1 MVKIFPFHS
10 NIKMGDYDMG
20 GSGGG
25 SYYGGASGSG
35 SGGSFGGGGA
45 SGADGPHGGGGQ
57 GGVGGAGGGL
67 LKCSSIR
74 FTAVLNSPQ
83 PSVISTLSAGD
94 VLEVSIHSGS
104 SISVVVS
111 KNGTPAGSITGQY
124 LSDLLSCI
132 QNGYDYEATVISIS
146 GGQCTVEVSCK

>member
-1 MVKIFPFHS
+1 
-10 NIKMGDYDMG
+10 MG

-25 SYYGGASGSG
+25 SYYGGSSGGG

-45 SGADGPHGGGGQ
+45 GGTGGPQGGGGQ
-57 GGVGGAGGGL
+57 GGAGGGL
-67 LKCSSIR
+67 LKCSIIR

-83 PSVISTLSAGD
+83 PSVISTLSVGEILD
-94 VLEVSIHSGS
+94 VSIHSGT
-104 SISVVVS
+104 SISVIVS
-111 KNGTPAGSITGQY
+111 KNSIPAGSITGQY

-132 QNGYDYEATVISIS
+132 QNGYSYEATVISIS